1 MGTKINHE
9 RFLQSNRVMDSRKSG
24 YAHRKE
30 IERLENTITMKQR
43 KYHGFLA
50 KLCDENGIPPSKM
63 GITSKECST
72 AINTMKQR
80 LAEAGVEYEDK
91 TTYKRRK
98 YRFDK
103 DGNVVEIKTGKIV
116 RKRT

>member
-80 LAEAGVEYEDK
+80 LADAGVKYEDK
-91 TTYKRRK
+91 ARCDELNNAIADIINAPTIIEAE
-98 YRFDK
+98 D
-103 DGNVVEIKTGKIV
+103 
-116 RKRT
+116 